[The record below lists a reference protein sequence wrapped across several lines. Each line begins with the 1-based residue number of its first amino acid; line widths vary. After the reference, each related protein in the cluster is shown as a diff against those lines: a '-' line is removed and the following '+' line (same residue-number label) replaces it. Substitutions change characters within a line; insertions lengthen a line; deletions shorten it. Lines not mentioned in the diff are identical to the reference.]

1 MDAGVKAFRRLKL
14 SELASYWAQ
23 VGLGTRPVPWHGAP
37 PTIDGWRRIPSWEWH
52 RAGLEPPQ
60 SRTIA
65 RIAARGTSLVSA
77 LLAAPDTEGVDR
89 ILLSRPGIGP
99 WTSAETRIKAFGDP
113 DAVSVGDYHL
123 AHEVGYALT
132 GSRTDDDGMLELL
145 SPWAGHR
152 QRVIRL
158 LGAGGPR
165 EPRRGARLHPE
176 DHRFR

>member
-1 MDAGVKAFRRLKL
+1 MQRYQLPPPYALLVQAVGYRRQL
-14 SELASYWAQ
+14 SSKF
-23 VGLGTRPVPWHGAP
+23 GARV
-37 PTIDGWRRIPSWEWH
+37 ISFF
-52 RAGLEPPQ
+52 
-60 SRTIA
+60 
-65 RIAARGTSLVSA
+65 LVSA

>member
-1 MDAGVKAFRRLKL
+1 MCR
-14 SELASYWAQ
+14 
-23 VGLGTRPVPWHGAP
+23 H
-37 PTIDGWRRIPSWEWH
+37 EWH
-52 RAGLEPPQ
+52 RAGLEPAQ

-165 EPRRGARLHPE
+165 EPRRPGNRRVPGNRSAISSTSAIKNHMKNVDFSLCVQ
-176 DHRFR
+176 